1 MPSVERSQEL
11 VKSLFESVINMDEDA
26 ARVISNAILNEG
38 VDAYSAIT
46 RGLTAAME
54 KVGVLYANHEYF
66 VPELLLCSDALYA
79 SLEILKPHVKIDTSA
94 FRKKIILG
102 TVEGDIHDIGK
113 NLVKI
118 MFEAAGWEVY
128 DLGNDVRISRFVE
141 EQKRVKADLVGLSAL
156 MSTSMLAIPKII
168 ELLRAEDKGVMVMAG
183 GAPLNRDIA
192 AKYGANGYAANAG
205 EAVQEALRLLEAKS
219 K

>member
-11 VKSLFESVINMDEDA
+11 IKSLFESVINMDEDA
-26 ARVISNAILNEG
+26 ARVISNAILNEE

-79 SLEILKPHVKIDTSA
+79 SLEILKPHVKNDTSA

>member
-192 AKYGANGYAANAG
+192 TKYGANGYAANAG

>member
-11 VKSLFESVINMDEDA
+11 IKSLFESVINMDEDA
-26 ARVISNAILNEG
+26 ARVISNAILNEE

>member
-54 KVGVLYANHEYF
+54 KVGALYANHEYF

>member
-11 VKSLFESVINMDEDA
+11 IKSLFESVINMDEDA

>member
-11 VKSLFESVINMDEDA
+11 IKSLFESVINMDEDA

-205 EAVQEALRLLEAKS
+205 EAVQEAFRLLEAKS

>member
-1 MPSVERSQEL
+1 MSKKALREALLQQLKDGVIHFEEDP
-11 VKSLFESVINMDEDA
+11 VKQAAQKVLDEG
-26 ARVISNAILNEG
+26 L
-38 VDAYSAIT
+38 DAYDAIMN
-46 RGLTAAME
+46 GLAAGME
-54 KVGVLYANHEYF
+54 VVGDLYDKHEYF

>member
-11 VKSLFESVINMDEDA
+11 IKSLFESVINMDEDA
-26 ARVISNAILNEG
+26 ARVISNAILNEE

-192 AKYGANGYAANAG
+192 AKYGANGYAGNAG

>member
-11 VKSLFESVINMDEDA
+11 IKSLFESVINMDEDA

-128 DLGNDVRISRFVE
+128 DLGNDVRVSRFVE

>member
-11 VKSLFESVINMDEDA
+11 IKSLFESVINMDEDA

-54 KVGVLYANHEYF
+54 KVGVFYANHEYF